1 MQSAYLERDG
11 GVRRGGGERE
21 ERGGEEE
28 ERGRSVSVTT
38 PGRMIYHDGNAA
50 PVFWCPACPNA
61 FRSSHQL

>member
-1 MQSAYLERDG
+1 MQSAYLQRDG
-11 GVRRGGGERE
+11 GVRRGRRGRRG
-21 ERGGEEE
+21 GGEEE
-28 ERGRSVSVTT
+28 ERRRRSVSVTT

>member
-11 GVRRGGGERE
+11 GVRRGGGER
-21 ERGGEEE
+21 E